1 VKPYVALLLLVASLT
16 ACARESGQTPAP
28 GAATSAGSSAGAPS
42 VAAAAGAAAA
52 AAASVSDVAVAAK
65 TQQEGAD
72 TGKGAD
78 SSEVALERVAAL
90 PAEGQ
95 LPVTKWVAGTNYKA
109 LSPAQP
115 TDASPGKVEVIEF
128 FWYACPHCYVL
139 EPYIESWRKLKPA
152 YVDFVRMPVMWG
164 EAHRAHARL
173 YYTLQALGKLDEL
186 HAKVFEQIQKQ
197 QDPLYVA
204 GNEQATLQD
213 QLRFAKANGISES
226 DFLTAYNSFGVQTNL
241 QKADDLARRDRIEGV
256 PAVVINGK
264 YESDV
269 GMVGSQDNL
278 IQLINDLAG
287 SEKHH

>member
-1 VKPYVALLLLVASLT
+1 VKPYLALLLLVASLT
-16 ACARESGQTPAP
+16 ACARESAQTPAP
-28 GAATSAGSSAGAPS
+28 GASTDASSSAAAPT

-78 SSEVALERVAAL
+78 SSEIALERVAAL
-90 PAEGQ
+90 PPEGQ
-95 LPVTKWVAGTNYKA
+95 LPVSKWVAGTNYKV

-139 EPYIESWRKLKPA
+139 DPYIESWRKLKAA
-152 YVDFVRMPVMWG
+152 YVEFVRMPIMWG
-164 EAHRAHARL
+164 EVHRAHARL
-173 YYTLQALGKLDEL
+173 FYTLQALGKLDEL
-186 HAKVFEQIQKQ
+186 HAKVFEQIHSQ

-226 DFLTAYNSFGVQTNL
+226 DFLAAYNSFGVQNNL
-241 QKADDLARRDRIEGV
+241 RKADDLARRDRIDGV
-256 PAVVINGK
+256 PSIVINGK

-269 GMVGSQDNL
+269 GMAAGPDNL
-278 IQLINDLAG
+278 IQLTNDLAA